1 MRYGIWRTGWIHG
14 LGSVHCVMYDSVK
27 VGRLIHSIHLISVQ
41 MNCTRRR
48 QMRSGNYRRSVLRSL
63 PVVRF
68 ARYVVDGQRHMKGV
82 GVSKRCQYNGIIEA
96 AVAAMIMAAPLEV
109 VEREVYDVMKT
120 EGIWG
125 KGSKL
130 SDEEMIEVFR
140 VMMIWFGKK
149 IIWGSMEGSVLL
161 RVFYRLTV
169 GLEDWKH

>member
-1 MRYGIWRTGWIHG
+1 
-14 LGSVHCVMYDSVK
+14 
-27 VGRLIHSIHLISVQ
+27 
-41 MNCTRRR
+41 
-48 QMRSGNYRRSVLRSL
+48 
-63 PVVRF
+63 
-68 ARYVVDGQRHMKGV
+68 
-82 GVSKRCQYNGIIEA
+82 
-96 AVAAMIMAAPLEV
+96 MIMAAPLEV

-125 KGSKL
+125 MGSKL
-130 SDEEMIEVFR
+130 NDEEMIEVFR